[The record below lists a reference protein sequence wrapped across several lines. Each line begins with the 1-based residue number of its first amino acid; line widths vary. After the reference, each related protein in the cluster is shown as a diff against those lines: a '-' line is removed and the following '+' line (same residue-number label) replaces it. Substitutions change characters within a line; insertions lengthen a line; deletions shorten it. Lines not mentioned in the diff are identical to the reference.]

1 MKQTMSELAEER
13 SKAYYR
19 DLVMRVLGVKDP
31 KLLERLV
38 GEAEPV
44 G

>member
-1 MKQTMSELAEER
+1 MKQTVSELAEER

-38 GEAEPV
+38 G
-44 G
+44 

>member
-1 MKQTMSELAEER
+1 MKQTMSELVEQR

-19 DLVMRVLGVKDP
+19 DMVMQLLGVKDP

-38 GEAEPV
+38 G
-44 G
+44 